1 MLSISVNIKNSNI
14 MASAKS
20 IVKLVVY
27 ALVIFF
33 ALLRVAKRL
42 RMDFLNLEI

>member
-27 ALVIFF
+27 ALVIFCF
-33 ALLRVAKRL
+33 IACSEKIE
-42 RMDFLNLEI
+42 DGFFESGI